1 MEKGRLRIITLLE
14 AKGQSTQNGMKEGSR
29 RIPREKLKKIKP
41 HVSEG
46 TKRKI
51 CISSKEFGG
60 EKKKSVLGIYKIK

>member
-14 AKGQSTQNGMKEGSR
+14 AKGQSTQNGTKEGSR

-46 TKRKI
+46 TKRKYVFPAK
-51 CISSKEFGG
+51 SLEG
-60 EKKKSVLGIYKIK
+60 KKKISARYIQN